1 MVSVGCFSA
10 KEDFRMKQP
19 NNAKIYNTALYM
31 RLSRDDENF
40 GDSVSIE
47 TQRTILRQYAAEHS
61 LHVFSE
67 YVDDGWS
74 GTNFERPG
82 FQRMMDDVEAGKV
95 NCIVT
100 KDLSR
105 FGREHVMMDYYLEFL
120 FPEKQVRYIAVTE
133 NEDTEKGLSDF
144 VPFKNLF
151 NEWFAKDTSRKVKAA
166 LHAKFAAGQRTFAYA
181 PLGYKRHPE
190 VKNALAIDEETR
202 WIVEKIFDLAVH
214 GAGAAK
220 ITRILV
226 NEKVPTPG
234 WINYNR
240 DGTFAN
246 IYAGAPKEKA
256 YAWTIAQVKS
266 ILKDETYIGNSI
278 HNKQTNISYK
288 NKKKVRKT
296 KEEWFRVEN
305 THEPLVSKEDF
316 ARVQDLIAT
325 RRRQQKDGST
335 QIFSGLVKC
344 ADCGW
349 SLAFNTN
356 RQNKKPYS
364 YYHCSK
370 NSQGLHQCTMHYIRY
385 DVLYTYV
392 LARIQY
398 WSYQAQMDE
407 ERLLQRLLKNGDRQ
421 RAASQ
426 KKQTAEL
433 DKAEKRK
440 AELDRLFARMYED
453 WATGRITEYNFN
465 MLSQKYQTEQQEL
478 AQKVEALQTALAAQQ
493 QSAADAEK
501 WVRLV
506 KQYTNPT
513 ELTAEL
519 LNALIEKILV
529 HEAVKN
535 PDGTKDQEIEIY
547 YRFIGKVE

>member
-1 MVSVGCFSA
+1 
-10 KEDFRMKQP
+10 MKQP

-31 RLSRDDENF
+31 RLSRDDENY

-47 TQRTILRQYAAEHS
+47 TQRTILRQYAKEQG

-82 FQRMMDDVEAGKV
+82 FQRMMEDVEAGKV

-190 VKNALAIDEETR
+190 VKNALAIDDETR

-364 YYHCSK
+364 YYHSSK

-493 QSAADAEK
+493 QTTADAEK

-506 KQYTNPT
+506 QQHTNPT

-547 YRFIGKVE
+547 YRFIGKVK